1 MPPADGSLVY
11 STSGECICP
20 DCEELINNCICEK
33 KYAAPA
39 RGEKIRVH
47 RDKKARRGK
56 TVTIISGIPLNENG
70 LRELASELKRKCG
83 TGGSVKNGEILIQGD
98 RIELSI
104 DFLKEKGYSAKR
116 AGG

>member
-1 MPPADGSLVY
+1 MIPSDSSLVY
-11 STSGECICP
+11 STSEGQLCP
-20 DCEELINNCICEK
+20 DCGEFINHCICVAKSEVS
-33 KYAAPA
+33 A
-39 RGEKIRVH
+39 RGEKIRV
-47 RDKKARRGK
+47 RKDKKARRGK

-70 LRELASELKRKCG
+70 LLELASELKRKCG
-83 TGGSVKNGEILIQGD
+83 TGGSVKDGEILIQGD